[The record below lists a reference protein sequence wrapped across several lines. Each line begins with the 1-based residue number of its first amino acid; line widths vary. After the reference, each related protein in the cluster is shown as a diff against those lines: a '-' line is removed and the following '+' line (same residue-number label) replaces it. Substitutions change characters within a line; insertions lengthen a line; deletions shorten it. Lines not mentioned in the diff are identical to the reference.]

1 MTSERAVVIV
11 ILAVN
16 MTTQLPRIESDTLPV
31 LELLLQLVS
40 SVRVYGP
47 CTRHDMTCG

>member
-16 MTTQLPRIESDTLPV
+16 MTTKLPRIESVTD
-31 LELLLQLVS
+31 LLCQ
-40 SVRVYGP
+40 
-47 CTRHDMTCG
+47 C